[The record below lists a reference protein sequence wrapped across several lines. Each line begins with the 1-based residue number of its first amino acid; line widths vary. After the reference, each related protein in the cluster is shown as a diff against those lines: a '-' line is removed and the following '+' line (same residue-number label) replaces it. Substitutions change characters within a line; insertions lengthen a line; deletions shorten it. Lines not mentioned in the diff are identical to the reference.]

1 MKRTAYQ
8 SLTSALTSALGLML
22 LVATLPAAAWADDT
36 RKAANKVLTHEDVS
50 VARYELAQT
59 TDNNLYINLEILLGK
74 DFKMSSNRMTHIVP
88 LFHSADTARTHDFDP
103 VVVYGRRREI
113 IHQRNGLVPSDAYRI
128 VRREQGEEQRI
139 EYSASIPY
147 EQWMDDGRLELWVDL
162 CGCADCRKEE
172 LYIPVGQ
179 LLTPVE
185 PAFIPAFVRP
195 PHIDVKRDTLE
206 REAFVE
212 FVVDRTELK
221 KNHSGNEA
229 ELRKIVSSID
239 TIRADKNLTITYI
252 NIHGYASPES
262 PYRHNKELAE
272 GRAATLLKFVRGQ
285 YAFPDSVFSSGA
297 TPEYWSG
304 LRERVAASDLEHR
317 DEILAVI
324 DGPLAPD
331 PKEQKIKSNWPKEYR
346 FMLDYWYP
354 SLRRSV
360 YKVGYIIRG
369 FNAEEARE
377 VFRTKPAQLSLEEMF
392 MVAEL
397 YPVGS
402 EEFRHVFDVAV
413 RLHPSDPIANLNA
426 ACIALDER
434 NIGQARRYLAKAGE
448 SPEATHARAVLA
460 VFDGNYNEA
469 RRLFLLAQQAGVEQ
483 ATPNLQLLDKIE
495 QRGMKK

>member
-1 MKRTAYQ
+1 MKKPAYILL
-8 SLTSALTSALGLML
+8 SLFALLALQ
-22 LVATLPAAAWADDT
+22 PAAAKQ
-36 RKAANKVLTHEDVS
+36 RENKVLTREDVS
-50 VARYELAQT
+50 VTRYELAQT

-74 DFKMSSNRMTHIVP
+74 DFKMSGNRMTHIVP
-88 LFHSADTARTHDFDP
+88 LFHAPDTSRTHDFSP

-113 IHQRNGLVPSDAYRI
+113 IHQRNGLVPTDAYRI
-128 VRREQGEEQRI
+128 IRREKGEEQRI
-139 EYSASIPY
+139 EYSALIPY
-147 EQWMDDGRLELWVDL
+147 EQWMDDGNLELWVDL

-172 LYIPVGQ
+172 LYIPVGR
-179 LLTPVE
+179 LLTPVD

-195 PHIDVKRDTLE
+195 PHVDVKRDTLE

-221 KNHSGNEA
+221 RNHSGNEA
-229 ELRKIVSSID
+229 ELRKIVNSID
-239 TIRADKNLTITYI
+239 TIRMDKNLTITYI

-285 YAFPDSVFSSGA
+285 YTFPDSVFSSDA

-304 LRERVAASDLEHR
+304 LRERVAASNLEHR

-324 DGPLAPD
+324 DSPLAPD
-331 PKEQKIKSNWPKEYR
+331 PKEQKIKTSWPEEYR

-369 FNAEEARE
+369 FTAEEARE
-377 VFRTKPAQLSLEEMF
+377 IFRSKPAQLSLEEMF

-434 NIGQARRYLAKAGE
+434 NTALARRYLAKAGD

-460 VFDGNYNEA
+460 VFDGDYKTA
-469 RRLFLLAQQAGVEQ
+469 RALFLQAQQAGVEQ
-483 ATPNLQLLDKIE
+483 ATPNLQLLEKIE

>member
-1 MKRTAYQ
+1 MKKATYLLIALIACI
-8 SLTSALTSALGLML
+8 LTPVQAE
-22 LVATLPAAAWADDT
+22 D
-36 RKAANKVLTHEDVS
+36 NKVLTRQDVS
-50 VARYELAQT
+50 VTRYELAHT
-59 TDNNLYINLEILLGK
+59 TDNNLYINMEILLGK
-74 DFKMSSNRMTHIVP
+74 DFKMSANRMTHIVP
-88 LFHSADTARTHDFDP
+88 LFHAADTSRTHDFSP

-113 IHQRNGLVPSDAYRI
+113 IHQRTGLVPTDAYRI
-128 VRREQGEEQRI
+128 VRREKGEEQRI
-139 EYSASIPY
+139 EYSALIPY
-147 EQWMDDGRLELWVDL
+147 EQWMDDGNLELWVDL

-172 LYIPVGQ
+172 LYIPVGR
-179 LLTPVE
+179 LLTPVA
-185 PAFIPAFVRP
+185 PDFIPAFVRP
-195 PHIDVKRDTLE
+195 PHVDVKRDTLE
-206 REAFVE
+206 REAFIE
-212 FVVDRTELK
+212 FVVNRTELK
-221 KNHSGNEA
+221 KNHSGNQA

-239 TIRADKNLTITYI
+239 TIRMDKNLTITHI

-262 PYRHNKELAE
+262 PYNHNKNLAE
-272 GRAATLLKFVRGQ
+272 GRAATLLNFVRGQ
-285 YAFPDSVFSSGA
+285 YTFPDSIFSSGA

-304 LRERVAASDLEHR
+304 LRERVAASNLEHR
-317 DEILAVI
+317 DEILAII

-331 PKEQKIKSNWPKEYR
+331 PKEQKIKSTYPKEYK

-377 VFRTKPAQLSLEEMF
+377 IFRTKPAQLSLEEMF

-413 RLHPSDPIANLNA
+413 RLHPTSPIANLNA

-434 NIGQARRYLAKAGE
+434 DIETARRHLTKAGD
-448 SPEATHARAVLA
+448 SPQATHARAVLA
-460 VFDGNYNEA
+460 VFDGDYQTA
-469 RRLFLLAQQAGVEQ
+469 RSLFLQAQQAGVEQ